1 MKSIDED
8 IKSGNFQKVYLLYG
22 EEAYL
27 KKQYKQKLKNA
38 LSKPDDTMNTA
49 FFQGKDINTGAI
61 IDLAETL
68 PFFADRR
75 LIMIENSSVFKSAG
89 EELAAYMKEIAE
101 TTCFVFTE
109 DEVDKRSRMYKAVK
123 NAGRIV
129 EFARQPENILVQWIL
144 GRLKKENKKITRPV
158 LQLFL
163 AKTGNDMEN
172 IDKELEKLLC
182 YILGR
187 DIITAEDV
195 EAVCVTQTTGKIF
208 EMINAIAE
216 KKQKQALELYY
227 DLLALKEPP
236 MRILFLIA
244 RQFQIL
250 FQVKELTRQN
260 HDSKFIAA
268 KAGIPEFTVRRN
280 QAQARSF
287 SMEQLRKAVE
297 DCVQAEEDVK
307 TGNMNDRMS
316 VELLI
321 VKYSRSF
328 MVKSAETSVV

>member
-8 IKSGNFQKVYLLYG
+8 IKNGTFQKVYLLYG

-27 KKQYKQKLKNA
+27 KKQYKNKLKQA
-38 LSKPDDTMNTA
+38 LSKPGDTMNAA
-49 FFQGKDINTGAI
+49 FFEGKDINSGEL
-61 IDLAETL
+61 IDLAETM

-75 LIMIENSSVFKSAG
+75 LIMIENSGVFKSAS
-89 EELAAYMKEIAE
+89 EELAVYMKEIAE
-101 TTCFVFTE
+101 TACFVFVE
-109 DEVDKRSRMYKAVK
+109 EEVDKRSKMYKAVK
-123 NAGRIV
+123 AAGRIV
-129 EFARQPENILVQWIL
+129 EFPRQTDAVLTQWLL
-144 GRLKKENKKITRPV
+144 GRLKREDKKITQSV

-163 AKTGNDMEN
+163 SKTGNDMEN
-172 IDKELEKLLC
+172 IDKELEKLFC
-182 YILGR
+182 YTMEQEV
-187 DIITAEDV
+187 ITAEHV

-208 EMINAIAE
+208 DMVNAIAE
-216 KKQKQALELYY
+216 KKQRQALDLYY

-244 RQFQIL
+244 RQFNIL
-250 FQVKELTRQN
+250 LQVKELSGQGYDN
-260 HDSKFIAA
+260 KFIAS

-280 QAQARSF
+280 QAQARGF
-287 SMEQLRKAVE
+287 SKEQLQEAVA

-321 VKYSRSF
+321 VKYSS
-328 MVKSAETSVV
+328 K

>member
-8 IKSGNFQKVYLLYG
+8 IKNETYRSVYLLYG

-27 KKQYKQKLKNA
+27 KKQYKNKLKQS

-49 FFQGKDINTGAI
+49 VFEGKDTNVGEV

-68 PFFADRR
+68 PFFAERR
-75 LIMIENSSVFKSAG
+75 MIMIENSGFFKSAN
-89 EELAAYMKEIAE
+89 EDLAAYMKEIAE
-101 TTCFVFTE
+101 TTCIVFVET
-109 DEVDKRSRMYKAVK
+109 EVDKRSKMYKAVK
-123 NAGRIV
+123 SAGRIV
-129 EFARQPENILVQWIL
+129 EFARQTEGVLTQWIL
-144 GRLKKENKKITRPV
+144 GRLKRENRKITKPV

-163 AKTGNDMEN
+163 TKTGNDMEY
-172 IDKELEKLLC
+172 IDKELEKLFC
-182 YILGR
+182 YSMGQEV
-187 DIITAEDV
+187 ITAEHV

-208 EMINAIAE
+208 DMVNAIAE
-216 KKQKQALELYY
+216 KKQKQALDLYY

-250 FQVKELTRQN
+250 FQVKELSN
-260 HDSKFIAA
+260 HRHDNKFIAS

-287 SMEQLRKAVE
+287 SMEQLREAVE
-297 DCVQAEEDVK
+297 DCVQSEEDVK
-307 TGNMNDRMS
+307 TGNLNDRMS

-321 VKYSRSF
+321 IKYSA
-328 MVKSAETSVV
+328 K